1 MFPEDATK
9 PNRYVLLRAGPRD
22 HGGYW
27 PYICTKILPS
37 GHDCPSSKAILMEV
51 VNLYPRHRGGMLYE
65 VRLLCTDTVVAIL
78 AAQGALASNV

>member
-1 MFPEDATK
+1 MFPEEATK
-9 PNRYVLLRAGPRD
+9 PNRYILLRAGHQY

-27 PYICTKILPS
+27 SNTCAKILPS
-37 GHDCPSSKAILMEV
+37 GHECPSSKAILLEV